1 MNYKETLFF
10 IGKCLTITHEK
21 HNLEIISEKIINQL
35 VDWNNVVKVST
46 EHYVFP
52 ALYCNLKRG
61 NLLIYVPDELVNY
74 MKYISDLNRER
85 NLQLIEQAKEINE
98 LLLANH
104 IVPVFLKGTSN
115 LLVGLY
121 EDIAERMVGDIDF
134 IVSELEFHRT
144 IKVISDFGYKKYVNT
159 EFDFPSFNHHPR
171 LIKQNNIA
179 AIEIHKELIIE
190 KYSKE
195 FNYLVIEKNKKTM
208 NSFSFIS

>member
-52 ALYCNLKRG
+52 ALYCNLKRA

-85 NLQLIEQAKEINE
+85 NLQLIEQAKEISTR
-98 LLLANH
+98 
-104 IVPVFLKGTSN
+104 IKS
-115 LLVGLY
+115 
-121 EDIAERMVGDIDF
+121 ID
-134 IVSELEFHRT
+134 E
-144 IKVISDFGYKKYVNT
+144 KNDFGAGILLDILTRPPEEN
-159 EFDFPSFNHHPR
+159 D
-171 LIKQNNIA
+171 
-179 AIEIHKELIIE
+179 
-190 KYSKE
+190 
-195 FNYLVIEKNKKTM
+195 
-208 NSFSFIS
+208 